1 MKQVSYDSKKS
12 GTKVIVYKNDIDSAL
27 RLFKKKMKEFEIL
40 EIYKEKQEYTK
51 PSEKRKRAKRA
62 AIVKQIKKNNEI
74 NEK

>member
-1 MKQVSYDSKKS
+1 MK
-12 GTKVIVYKNDIDSAL
+12 KVIVYKNDIDSAL

>member
-1 MKQVSYDSKKS
+1 MKNISYDVKKP
-12 GTKVIVYKNDIDSAL
+12 GTKVIVNKNDIDTAL
-27 RLFKKKMKEFEIL
+27 RIFKKKIKEFEIL

-62 AIVKQIKKNNEI
+62 AIVKQMKKNIEN